1 MKARLMKLIKNKYFI
16 VTFLFLTWLLFF
28 DQNNIL
34 NRWQMQRKL
43 KQLQQDK
50 AYYLNEITKDSMA
63 IINLMT
69 NPENLEK
76 FGREKYLMKK
86 DNEDIFVIIPQKQ

>member
-1 MKARLMKLIKNKYFI
+1 MQAKIIKIIKNKYFI
-16 VTFLFLTWLLFF
+16 VTFLFLMWLLFF

-34 NRWQMQRKL
+34 NRWEMQRKL
-43 KQLQQDK
+43 KQLQLDK
-50 AYYLNEITKDSMA
+50 AYYLNEIAKDSLA

-86 DNEDIFVIIPQKQ
+86 NNEDIFVIIKQDK